1 MAEAAAGKT
10 PTFPT
15 LMERLLIPI
24 PEKGYAVPDKQGLR
38 DELLTVI
45 SAGDDT
51 TGIANTVT
59 LFNIFNNR
67 EIHDRLLAE
76 LKTVMPTP
84 DSYVSYLRLEA
95 LPYLV
100 RRSYLPLSEVSTSC
114 QAQYLT
120 LM

>member
-1 MAEAAAGKT
+1 
-10 PTFPT
+10 
-15 LMERLLIPI
+15 MERLLIPL

-59 LFNIFNNR
+59 LFNIFNDR
-67 EIHDRLLAE
+67 EVHDRLLAE

-84 DSYVSYLRLEA
+84 NSHVSYLQLEA

-100 RRSYLPLSEVSTSC
+100 RPFYPLPHSEEGTQC
-114 QAQYLT
+114 KALKLT
-120 LM
+120 LI

>member
-1 MAEAAAGKT
+1 
-10 PTFPT
+10 
-15 LMERLLIPI
+15 
-24 PEKGYAVPDKQGLR
+24 
-38 DELLTVI
+38 VI

-59 LFNIFNNR
+59 LFNIFNDR

-84 DSYVSYLRLEA
+84 NSHVSYIQLEA

-100 RRSYLPLSEVSTSC
+100 RALYPI
-114 QAQYLT
+114 LT
-120 LM
+120 PKNNRTDDDMTQNRLQ